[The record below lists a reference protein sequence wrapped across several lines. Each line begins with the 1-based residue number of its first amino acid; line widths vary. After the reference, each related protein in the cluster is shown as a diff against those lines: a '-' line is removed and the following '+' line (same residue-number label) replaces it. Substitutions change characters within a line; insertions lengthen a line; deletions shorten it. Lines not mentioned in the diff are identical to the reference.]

1 MKHQR
6 LTDDTIKAMRAMLL
20 GNRVKVT
27 GCKSKNLMSDGTYNF
42 GNVVGEC
49 TFFGYNPHFPSFGLQ
64 ITVDRMPLTNIDISQ
79 IELLEEQ

>member
-6 LTDDTIKAMRAMLL
+6 LTDDTIKAMQTMLL

-27 GCKSKNLMSDGTYNF
+27 GCKSKNLMPDGTYNF

-49 TFFGYNPHFPSFGLQ
+49 TFSDTIHTFHLLVYKLQ
-64 ITVDRMPLTNIDISQ
+64 
-79 IELLEEQ
+79 